1 MDTTLLNSL
10 ISDLALILILGSVAT
25 VLFKKLKQPVVLGYI
40 VAGFI
45 ASPHFSFFPSVVH
58 ESNIDFWAQIGII
71 VLLFSIGLDFSFKKL
86 LNVGGS
92 AAVTALIIVLGM
104 MGLGFVVGR
113 LLHFSAV
120 NAMFLGGMLS
130 MSSTTIII
138 KALDDL
144 KMRQRRFVPLVLAVL
159 IVEDLFAVVLL
170 VILSSVAKKNV
181 QGEELMK
188 SVLTLSGFLI
198 IWFTVGIFLI
208 PSVFKRF
215 RNVISDELMLVI
227 SMALCFFMAVFSVK
241 SGFSL
246 ALGAFVMGSIL
257 AGTVEAERI
266 ERLITPVKDLFGAVF
281 FISVGMM
288 VNPQVIVQH
297 AGTIALFSAVVV
309 VGMITF
315 GTFGMLATGQ
325 PLKIAMESGFCL
337 TQIGEF
343 SFIIA
348 TTGVSLGVLDTS
360 LYAII
365 VAVSV
370 ITTFFTPFFIK
381 RAIPCYNFVS
391 CHLPGSWS
399 RLLEGYSKN
408 ATESETSE
416 TRQLWRIVF
425 KRYALRLVLYSV
437 IVIAL
442 IVVSHTYWVPLMR
455 QLLGRD
461 MGRLVGVASTIAAM
475 SPFLYAII
483 LPSTRADERKRL
495 VAVSGRVTYVPLIM
509 MSLLGVVVSMMFVTR
524 ELYGIYRSTTA
535 VTTAVT
541 LTLMFTVLLS
551 PRLTRH
557 MRDMERRFISNAN
570 ERENHR
576 TGRDNN
582 LVSDMHLAYMRV
594 GYSCPFVGETL
605 KSADLRRRYGVN
617 VVNIQRN
624 SVLYPVPTGDT
635 RVFPGDVIGV
645 IGTDE
650 QIQRLLP
657 MVEDK
662 GQQQASAAGEA
673 RFMHFAISDASPLVG
688 KTLAQAR
695 LREDYASLLVA
706 VQRAG
711 DNYLAPT
718 PDIAFAA
725 GDVLWIVGDAKRLA
739 ALKK

>member
-45 ASPHFSFFPSVVH
+45 ASPHFAFFPSVVH
-58 ESNIDFWAQIGII
+58 EGNIDFWAQIGII

-181 QGEELMK
+181 QGDELMK

-391 CHLPGSWS
+391 RHLPGSWS

-408 ATESETSE
+408 ATESETSG
-416 TRQLWRIVF
+416 TRQLWRTVF

-455 QLLGRD
+455 RLLGHD
-461 MGRLVGVASTIAAM
+461 LGRLVGVASTIAAM

-495 VAVSGRVTYVPLIM
+495 VAASGRVTYVPLIM
-509 MSLLGVVVSMMFVTR
+509 MSLLGTVVSMMFVTR
-524 ELYGIYRSTTA
+524 ELYGIYRSTTS

-594 GYSCPFVGETL
+594 GYGCPFVGETL
-605 KSADLRRRYGVN
+605 KNADLRRRYGVN

-650 QIQRLLP
+650 QIQHLLP

-662 GQQQASAAGEA
+662 GQQQASTAGEA
-673 RFMHFAISDASPLVG
+673 RFMHFAISEASLLVG

-706 VQRAG
+706 VQRG
-711 DNYLAPT
+711 DDDYLAPT
-718 PDIAFAA
+718 PDVTFAA
-725 GDVLWIVGDAKRLA
+725 GDVLWIVGDSKRLA
-739 ALKK
+739 ALRK